1 MSTIE
6 SMILAVLGL
15 LLVGGVAGG
24 AAGFRLLQR
33 NVLPPPKP
41 RKGTPPEPTFAE
53 QQAAQA
59 EAAATDAA
67 VDRRAATRDEIAA
80 VQAIPNA
87 DARSAALADL
97 VRRRRGGR

>member
-15 LLVGGVAGG
+15 LLVGGLGAG

-33 NVLPPPKP
+33 NAPPPP
-41 RKGTPPEPTFAE
+41 RPKGPPEPTFAE

-59 EAAATDAA
+59 EAAATEAA

-80 VQAIPNA
+80 VQAIPDA